1 MLKELCVSTFKV
13 EYICS
18 TLNALGLSRI
28 HVRKGMSGTPP
39 QDKKTHFFE
48 RMACFLLT
56 LLWQRTY
63 MHSVLRAKKRKGGC
77 APPVMPRTKQRRDRA
92 RLF

>member
-1 MLKELCVSTFKV
+1 MF
-13 EYICS
+13 YIERPWP
-18 TLNALGLSRI
+18 LPYPRPEGN
-28 HVRKGMSGTPP
+28 VRHPP
-39 QDKKTHFFE
+39 QDKKTHVFE

>member
-28 HVRKGMSGTPP
+28 HVRKGMSGTPL
-39 QDKKTHFFE
+39 KT
-48 RMACFLLT
+48 
-56 LLWQRTY
+56 
-63 MHSVLRAKKRKGGC
+63 KKRTFSKEWRAFFSLCYGNALTCTPFSVRKKEKAG
-77 APPVMPRTKQRRDRA
+77 AP
-92 RLF
+92 RL